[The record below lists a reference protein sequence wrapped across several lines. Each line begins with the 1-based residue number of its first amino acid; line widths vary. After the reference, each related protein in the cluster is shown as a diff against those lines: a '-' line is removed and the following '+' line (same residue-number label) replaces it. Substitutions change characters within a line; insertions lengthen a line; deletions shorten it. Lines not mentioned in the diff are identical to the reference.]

1 VNTLRDRNN
10 TNSTTTAEALTT
22 YFGSISSSNV
32 TSTSNNTLT
41 IDEIDSI
48 IDNLN
53 GTSFVGN
60 SSSSYIIIQ
69 PVRQE
74 NKLVLGASTSGSGNG
89 TIVDTSN
96 RESITNSI
104 ISTAAIISNE
114 SLTGVT
120 YISMLIIDNPIQYR
134 RIDNTSNKTLA
145 SSIIVAAVQRDPNI
159 TQQSINISLFFQVL
173 NDSKPNTTNVDYYCS
188 FYDTHSSQWNESGC
202 TKPNYNQQWNRYE
215 CSCNHLT
222 SFALIWLPNTQY
234 TQNLNAQDIASL
246 VFQSISIICFIIVI
260 SHALFIRFR
269 DPLMRLQAYDL
280 LPLISAASTTILFIF
295 YIALGTTVYTRTTSE
310 EETECFLSSSVLMF
324 FVYFFV
330 IFMFCTKTSVG
341 YFNYL
346 RFVLLFPQ
354 PRARKLVRMLI
365 ISFFISITWV
375 SFAAGFNSNPSYNI
389 TQLYPYKLCWF
400 TRDVIHYF
408 FTIPIGIFLL
418 INIVLFL
425 CVAVRVINHARYATS
440 RDLSYDRMKRCI
452 VVLLSS
458 SLTQGI
464 GWLFGPVITV
474 VGSEAGNV
482 LGWFFNVFNGLE
494 GLWTLLLYAIL
505 HSMRIDEKKRVKA
518 VRELESSKDT
528 EYRRRRRSSSG
539 DSHRNRNRNE
549 DNDPRTTVT
558 DDEFLRND
566 NRQNEF
572 ADLQY
577 IRGISYPTDTAI
589 IDNDNITHDTF

>member
-60 SSSSYIIIQ
+60 TSSSYIIVQ

-145 SSIIVAAVQRDPNI
+145 SSIIVATVQRDPNI
-159 TQQSINISLFFQVL
+159 TRHPINISLFFQVL

-188 FYDTHSSQWNESGC
+188 FYDTNNSQWNESGC
-202 TKPNYNQQWNRYE
+202 TKPIYNQQWNRYE

-260 SHALFIRFR
+260 SHVLFIRLR

-280 LPLISAASTTILFIF
+280 LPLISSASTTILFIF
-295 YIALGTTVYTRTTSE
+295 YIALGMTVYTKTTSE
-310 EETECFLSSSVLMF
+310 EQTECFLSSSVLMF

-365 ISFFISITWV
+365 ISFFISTTWV

-425 CVAVRVINHARYATS
+425 CVAVRVIHHARYATS
-440 RDLSYDRMKRCI
+440 CDLSYDLMKRCI

-505 HSMRIDEKKRVKA
+505 HSMRIDETKRVKA
-518 VRELESSKDT
+518 AKELESSKDT
-528 EYRRRRRSSSG
+528 GYRRRRKSLSSPDFHTNG
-539 DSHRNRNRNE
+539 NG
-549 DNDPRTTVT
+549 NDPCTIGTV
-558 DDEFLRND
+558 DEFANY
-566 NRQNEF
+566 
-572 ADLQY
+572 QY
-577 IRGISYPTDTAI
+577 I
-589 IDNDNITHDTF
+589 

>member
-60 SSSSYIIIQ
+60 TSSSYIIVQ